1 LEEEVKTDL
10 NYTLAGICKEEYEA
24 FGYMVTRHPLYFF
37 KEWIEQKGIISAKDM
52 LRNKGKR
59 VKMIGWY
66 MTSKRIKTKSGEIMK
81 FLSLEDLT
89 GTFEA
94 VIFPKVYSRV
104 AELTL
109 SMGPYLVI
117 GRVDVNDHTNLVV
130 DDLKVLSSEALQSSL
145 MKDSVEHNYYG
156 DEEKIT
162 EEDFAL
168 AKALDHKKLKVAYAG

>member
-1 LEEEVKTDL
+1 
-10 NYTLAGICKEEYEA
+10 
-24 FGYMVTRHPLYFF
+24 
-37 KEWIEQKGIISAKDM
+37 
-52 LRNKGKR
+52 
-59 VKMIGWY
+59 MIGWY

-94 VIFPKVYSRV
+94 VIFPKVYYRV

-109 SMGPYLVI
+109 SMGPYLVT

-130 DDLKVLSSEALQSSL
+130 EDMEVLTSTALQSSL